1 MFFRFWRIDGN
12 IQLGFRHLLGLLY
25 CRNNCKNPGLLMH
38 GSFESRAV
46 LNRLQGSLTAHSSVK
61 LRMKWVAIN
70 GKLASEVLCL
80 RSPAFKHYG
89 RILGYQHKVVCNC
102 KHIQTFENA
111 PPGNCFSPFDEVWI
125 YNPSFKDEN

>member
-1 MFFRFWRIDGN
+1 M
-12 IQLGFRHLLGLLY
+12 
-25 CRNNCKNPGLLMH
+25 
-38 GSFESRAV
+38 S
-46 LNRLQGSLTAHSSVK
+46 
-61 LRMKWVAIN
+61 IN

-111 PPGNCFSPFDEVWI
+111 PPGNCFSPFDEVLI
-125 YNPSFKDEN
+125 YNPSFKDENEIYVEFKYFHFFQAYILHEKHFYSQACFGASRA